1 MRPSASPVDGFTAAA
16 RYSQSYSVCFT
27 ATGREPFS
35 AQTVVSV
42 PCCPMRASSSNQ
54 TATARPAPRPRYDCR
69 VTTPPS
75 QTGDPRDGAP
85 LTPQDR
91 DAIPTRSISSD
102 AENSSARSSHAN
114 PGDSKGH
121 APVAARAPGSTPG
134 STPFGSAMSP
144 PRAFAPAAGDMIGP
158 YRILETIGEG
168 GFGMVYLAE
177 QREPVRRRVA
187 LKVLKAG
194 MDSTEVV
201 ARFQG
206 ERQALA
212 LMDHPNI
219 AKVFDAGMTDLGRP
233 YFVMEHVPGVPLT
246 HFCDQHRMSIED
258 RLRLFVDVCRA
269 VQHAHHKGVIHRDLK
284 PSNILVSR
292 VDEKL
297 VPKVIDFGIAKAVT
311 QRLSDATVYTAI
323 GRMMGTPDYMSPEQA
338 GTGSE
343 DIDTRT
349 DIYSLGVIL
358 YQLLTGWL
366 PFEAN
371 TLRTAAYEEI
381 QRIIR
386 EVDPPR
392 PSDRLSQM
400 GAKGETDTTAASSLD
415 HVAKVRS
422 TDAGS
427 LRKSVRGELDWIT
440 MKAMEKDRG
449 RRYDSA
455 SALAQDVE
463 RFLANEPVTA
473 GPPSASY
480 KIGKFVKRN
489 RVGVAFG
496 ATVALLLA
504 AGVAGTGVFAVRENA
519 RKRELEQR
527 EKDLTQ
533 VTQFQSAMLGGIDA
547 EQAGRRLISRLARD
561 IEEARKQ
568 AADEKAPVADAI
580 GAPKADAPK
589 SESPKADPDAVALAL
604 TRVNGTDVAL
614 DFIDQ
619 TILAPASTAIDQ
631 QFKDQPVIDSMLRQT
646 LGETYARLGLLEKSL
661 PYFQRTL
668 ALRKQ
673 TLGPDHPETINAI
686 GNYGYILHALGKLEE
701 AEPYYAEAVGRLEK
715 VAGLD
720 APELAPHLS
729 NLAMLRTDMGKPKDA
744 IPLHE
749 RALAIQT
756 KARGPEDP
764 DALLFENNLGGAL
777 EAIGDNAGAERHYRH
792 YLDATIGVQ
801 GEDNIDALT
810 AMNNLAGVL
819 ESQGK
824 MKEAEEMYRRSLERR
839 KKLLGTTHPSTLLAV
854 NNLAYLLN
862 HTERAAEAVELTAEA
877 IAASKEGLG
886 DEHPRT
892 LTLHHNHAEAM
903 RRSGHAA
910 DAEKELAHTLGVR
923 TRVLG
928 EGHADTLATRTS
940 WALAL
945 RDLGRI
951 REAAGEL
958 EATLSVAIAKL
969 DPSVPLVGAIRNSL
983 REVYEQLNKDEP
995 DRGWGDR
1002 ARALGTGQGT
1012 PSSPAAGG
1020 GQ

>member
-1 MRPSASPVDGFTAAA
+1 M
-16 RYSQSYSVCFT
+16 
-27 ATGREPFS
+27 
-35 AQTVVSV
+35 
-42 PCCPMRASSSNQ
+42 
-54 TATARPAPRPRYDCR
+54 APRPRYDGR

-75 QTGDPRDGAP
+75 QPGDPRDGTP
-85 LTPQDR
+85 HSPQDR
-91 DAIPTRSISSD
+91 DAIPTRSIAAGAS
-102 AENSSARSSHAN
+102 
-114 PGDSKGH
+114 DSKGH
-121 APVAARAPGSTPG
+121 APDAAHAPG

-144 PRAFAPAAGDMIGP
+144 PRGLAPAAGDMIGP

-168 GFGMVYLAE
+168 GFGVVYLAE

-187 LKVLKAG
+187 LKILKAG

-233 YFVMEHVPGVPLT
+233 YFVMEHVPGVPMT
-246 HFCDQHRMSIED
+246 PFCDQHRLSIEE

-292 VDEKL
+292 VDERL

-311 QRLSDATVYTAI
+311 QRLSDATIYTAI

-338 GTGSE
+338 GTGAE
-343 DIDTRT
+343 DIDTRS

-358 YQLLTGWL
+358 YQLITGWL
-366 PFEAN
+366 PFEAS

-392 PSDRLSQM
+392 PSDRLSRM
-400 GAKGETDTTAASSLD
+400 GTKGQTDTTAASSLD
-415 HVAKVRS
+415 HVARVRN
-422 TDAGS
+422 TDAGT
-427 LRKSVRGELDWIT
+427 LRKSVRGDLDWIT
-440 MKAMEKDRG
+440 MKAMEKDRA

-455 SALAQDVE
+455 GALAQDVE
-463 RFLANEPVTA
+463 RFLASEPVAA

-480 KIGKFVKRN
+480 KIGKFVKRH
-489 RVGVAFG
+489 RMAVAFG
-496 ATVALLLA
+496 ATVAVLLA
-504 AGVAGTGVFAVRENA
+504 AGVAGTVVFAVRENA
-519 RKRELEQR
+519 KKRELEQR
-527 EKDLTQ
+527 ERDLTQ
-533 VTQFQSAMLGGIDA
+533 VTQFQSAMLSGIDA
-547 EQAGRRLISRLARD
+547 ELAGRRLIARLTHD
-561 IEEARKQ
+561 LDEARRHGEAAQDQ
-568 AADEKAPVADAI
+568 AAD
-580 GAPKADAPK
+580 GAPRAAPPGADTPAPDD
-589 SESPKADPDAVALAL
+589 SSGVAGRGGEIERAL
-604 TRVNGTDVAL
+604 SGVNATDIAL

-619 TILAPASTAIDQ
+619 TILAPASAAIDQ
-631 QFKDQPVIDSMLRQT
+631 QFKDQPVIDSMLRQS

-668 ALRKQ
+668 AIRKQ
-673 TLGPDHPETINAI
+673 ALGPDHPETINAT
-686 GNYGYILHALGKLEE
+686 GNYGYILHALGKLEQ
-701 AEPYYAEAVGRLEK
+701 AEPYYRESIGRLEK
-715 VAGLD
+715 SRGPE

-729 NLAMLRTDMGKPKDA
+729 NLAMLLADMGKAKDA

-756 KARGPEDP
+756 KARGPDDP

-777 EAIGDNAGAERHYRH
+777 EAVGDNAGAERHYRH
-792 YLDATIGVQ
+792 YLDATVRTQ

-862 HTERAAEAVELTAEA
+862 RTDRAKEAAELTEVAL
-877 IAASKEGLG
+877 AASKESLG
-886 DEHPRT
+886 EAHPRT
-892 LTLHHNHAEAM
+892 LTLHHNHAEAL
-903 RRSGHAA
+903 RRGGDASGAEA
-910 DAEKELAHTLGVR
+910 EFKQTLDAR
-923 TRVLG
+923 TRTLG
-928 EGHADTLATRTS
+928 EGHADTLTTRMG
-940 WALAL
+940 WALSL
-945 RDLGRI
+945 RDLGRLK
-951 REAAGEL
+951 ESASEL
-958 EATLSVAIAKL
+958 ESTLSVAKSKL
-969 DPSVPLVGAIRNSL
+969 DPKMPLIESIRGAL
-983 REVYEQLNKDEP
+983 REVYERLEKDEP
-995 DRGWGDR
+995 GRGWRQR
-1002 ARALGTGQGT
+1002 AAAITDAQPT
-1012 PSSPAAGG
+1012 SSK
-1020 GQ
+1020 

>member
-1 MRPSASPVDGFTAAA
+1 
-16 RYSQSYSVCFT
+16 
-27 ATGREPFS
+27 
-35 AQTVVSV
+35 
-42 PCCPMRASSSNQ
+42 
-54 TATARPAPRPRYDCR
+54 
-69 VTTPPS
+69 
-75 QTGDPRDGAP
+75 
-85 LTPQDR
+85 
-91 DAIPTRSISSD
+91 
-102 AENSSARSSHAN
+102 
-114 PGDSKGH
+114 
-121 APVAARAPGSTPG
+121 
-134 STPFGSAMSP
+134 MSP
-144 PRAFAPAAGDMIGP
+144 TASRAIGPAAGDMIGP

-233 YFVMEHVPGVPLT
+233 YFVMEHVPGVPMT
-246 HFCDQHRMSIED
+246 HFCDQHRLSIVD
-258 RLRLFVDVCRA
+258 RLRLFADVCRA

-338 GTGSE
+338 GTGAE
-343 DIDTRT
+343 DIDTRS

-358 YQLLTGWL
+358 YQLITGWL

-400 GAKGETDTTAASSLD
+400 DAKGESDSTAASSLG
-415 HVAKVRS
+415 HVAKVRN

-427 LRKSVRGELDWIT
+427 LRKSVRGDLDWIT
-440 MKAMEKDRG
+440 MKAMEKDRA

-463 RFLANEPVTA
+463 RFLASEPVTA

-489 RVGVAFG
+489 RVAVAFWSAIAVLVAG
-496 ATVALLLA
+496 GTVA
-504 AGVAGTGVFAVRENA
+504 FAIRENIQKNELD
-519 RKRELEQR
+519 RKNTELDRQKTALEQR

-547 EQAGRRLISRLARD
+547 ELAGKRLLARLARD
-561 IEEARKQ
+561 LEEAQKQ
-568 AADEKAPVADAI
+568 AAGENASSD
-580 GAPKADAPK
+580 PKP
-589 SESPKADPDAVALAL
+589 DPGSIARSL
-604 TRVNGTDVAL
+604 TSVNGTDVAL

-668 ALRKQ
+668 TLRKQ

-686 GNYGYILHALGKLEE
+686 GNYGYIMHALGKFDQ
-701 AEPYYAEAVGRLEK
+701 AGNYYAEAVSRLEK
-715 VAGLD
+715 TRGPEAL
-720 APELAPHLS
+720 ELAPHLS
-729 NLAMLRTDMGKPKDA
+729 NLAMLRADMGKPKDS

-777 EAIGDNAGAERHYRH
+777 EAIGDNAGAEKHYRH
-792 YLDATIGVQ
+792 YLDTTLRTQ
-801 GEDNIDALT
+801 GEDNLDALT

-824 MKEAEEMYRRSLERR
+824 AKEAEEMYRRSLERR

-862 HTERAAEAVELTAEA
+862 RTERASEAAELTAEA
-877 IAASKEGLG
+877 LAAAKEGLG
-886 DEHPRT
+886 DDHPRT
-892 LTLHHNHAEAM
+892 LTLHHNHAEAL
-903 RRSGHAA
+903 RRAGQAA
-910 DAEKELAHTLGVR
+910 DAEQEFRQTLDTR

-928 EGHADTLATRTS
+928 EAHADTLATRMS
-940 WALAL
+940 RALTL
-945 RDLGRI
+945 RDLGRVKDS
-951 REAAGEL
+951 AGEL
-958 EATLSVAIAKL
+958 DVAYVLAKANL
-969 DPSVPLVGAIRNSL
+969 DPNVPLVDAIRKSL
-983 REVYEQLNKDEP
+983 REVYERLDKDEP
-995 DRGWGDR
+995 NRGWGEK
-1002 ARALGTGQGT
+1002 AAALGEADPK
-1012 PSSPAAGG
+1012 PSK
-1020 GQ
+1020 

>member
-1 MRPSASPVDGFTAAA
+1 MI
-16 RYSQSYSVCFT
+16 
-27 ATGREPFS
+27 
-35 AQTVVSV
+35 
-42 PCCPMRASSSNQ
+42 
-54 TATARPAPRPRYDCR
+54 
-69 VTTPPS
+69 TPPS
-75 QTGDPRDGAP
+75 QPGDPRDGAP
-85 LTPQDR
+85 LLPQDG
-91 DAIPTRSISSD
+91 DAIPTRSIASD
-102 AENSSARSSHAN
+102 ACE
-114 PGDSKGH
+114 SKGQSPEPAH
-121 APVAARAPGSTPG
+121 GGGSGAG
-134 STPFGSAMSP
+134 STPFGGAASLGRGFSP
-144 PRAFAPAAGDMIGP
+144 GVGDTIGP
-158 YRILETIGEG
+158 YRVLETIGEG

-219 AKVFDAGMTDLGRP
+219 AKVFDAGMTDHGRP

-246 HFCDQHRMSIED
+246 QFCDQHRLSIEA
-258 RLRLFVDVCRA
+258 RLRLFADVCRA

-284 PSNILVSR
+284 PSNILVAR
-292 VDEKL
+292 VDERL

-311 QRLSDATVYTAI
+311 QRLSDATIFTAI

-386 EVDPPR
+386 EVEPAR
-392 PSDRLSQM
+392 PSDRLSRM
-400 GAKGETDTTAASSLD
+400 GSGGEGDTTAASSLD
-415 HVAKVRS
+415 HVARVRG
-422 TDAGS
+422 TDVGT
-427 LRKSVRGELDWIT
+427 LRRSVRGDLDWIT

-455 SALAQDVE
+455 GALAQDVE
-463 RFLANEPVTA
+463 RYLADEPVAA

-480 KIGKFVKRN
+480 KIGKFVRRN

-496 ATVALLLA
+496 ATVAVLVA
-504 AGVAGTGVFAVRENA
+504 AGVAGTGVFAVRESA

-561 IEEARKQ
+561 IEEARS
-568 AADEKAPVADAI
+568 ASEGGAGEAGAGAGGVAR
-580 GAPKADAPK
+580 
-589 SESPKADPDAVALAL
+589 ALGK
-604 TRVNGTDVAL
+604 VNGTDVAL

-619 TILAPASTAIDQ
+619 TILAPASLAIDR

-686 GNYGYILHALGKLEE
+686 GNYGYILHALGKLDE

-715 VAGLD
+715 VAGPD

-729 NLAMLRTDMGKPKDA
+729 NLAMLRTDMGRPKDA

-777 EAIGDNAGAERHYRH
+777 EAIGDNAGAERHYRY
-792 YLDATIGVQ
+792 YLEATVGVQ
-801 GEDNIDALT
+801 GEDNLDALT

-839 KKLLGTTHPSTLLAV
+839 TKLLGTTHPSTLLAV

-862 HTERAAEAVELTAEA
+862 RTERAGEAVELTGEA
-877 IAASKEGLG
+877 LAAAKDGLG

-903 RRSGHAA
+903 RRGGKAA
-910 DAEKELAHTLGVR
+910 EAEAEFARTLEVR
-923 TRVLG
+923 VRVLG

-945 RDLGRI
+945 RDLGRV
-951 REAAGEL
+951 REAAVEL
-958 EATLSVAIAKL
+958 EAALSVAIAKL
-969 DPSVPLVGAIRNSL
+969 DPSVPLVGAIRGSL
-983 REVYEQLNKDEP
+983 REVYERLEKDEP
-995 DRGWGDR
+995 GQGWNDKAKLLATDRRPDDR
-1002 ARALGTGQGT
+1002 A
-1012 PSSPAAGG
+1012 PAGG
-1020 GQ
+1020 GK

>member
-1 MRPSASPVDGFTAAA
+1 MSQHGHPSP
-16 RYSQSYSVCFT
+16 
-27 ATGREPFS
+27 REPE
-35 AQTVVSV
+35 
-42 PCCPMRASSSNQ
+42 
-54 TATARPAPRPRYDCR
+54 
-69 VTTPPS
+69 
-75 QTGDPRDGAP
+75 PRDAV
-85 LTPQDR
+85 
-91 DAIPTRSISSD
+91 PTRSIALD
-102 AENSSARSSHAN
+102 AEDSHAGSSSASS
-114 PGDSKGH
+114 PQ
-121 APVAARAPGSTPG
+121 TPG
-134 STPFGSAMSP
+134 STPFAGAMSP
-144 PRAFAPAAGDMIGP
+144 TASRAIGPVAGDMIGP

-233 YFVMEHVPGVPLT
+233 FFVMEHVPGVPMT
-246 HFCDQHRMSIED
+246 HFCDQHRLSIED
-258 RLRLFVDVCRA
+258 RLRLFADVCRA

-338 GTGSE
+338 GTGAE
-343 DIDTRT
+343 DIDTRS

-358 YQLLTGWL
+358 YQLITGWL

-392 PSDRLSQM
+392 PSDRLSQINAM
-400 GAKGETDTTAASSLD
+400 GRSDSTAASSLD
-415 HVAKVRS
+415 HVAKVRG
-422 TDAGS
+422 TDAAS
-427 LRKSVRGELDWIT
+427 LRKSVRGDLDWIT
-440 MKAMEKDRG
+440 MKAMEKDRA
-449 RRYDSA
+449 RRYDAA
-455 SALAQDVE
+455 SALAQDVD
-463 RFLANEPVTA
+463 RFLASEPVTA

-480 KIGKFVKRN
+480 KLAKFVKRN
-489 RVGVAFG
+489 RLGVAFG
-496 ATVALLLA
+496 ATAALLFA
-504 AGVAGTGVFAVRENA
+504 AGVAGTAVFAVRENA

-533 VTQFQSAMLGGIDA
+533 ATQFQSAMIAGIDA
-547 EQAGRRLISRLARD
+547 ESAGKRLLARLARD
-561 IEEARKQ
+561 LETAHKLAGDNPRPDD
-568 AADEKAPVADAI
+568 ATAPASDL
-580 GAPKADAPK
+580 
-589 SESPKADPDAVALAL
+589 VALAL
-604 TRVNGTDVAL
+604 SKLNGTDVAL

-619 TILAPASTAIDQ
+619 TILAPASAAIDQ

-646 LGETYARLGLLEKSL
+646 LGETYARLGQLEKSL

-673 TLGPDHPETINAI
+673 ALGPDHPETINAT
-686 GNYGYILHALGKLEE
+686 GNYGYILHALGKLDE
-701 AEPYYAEAVGRLEK
+701 AEPFYAEAVGRLEN
-715 VAGLD
+715 ARGPD

-729 NLAMLRTDMGKPKDA
+729 NLAMLRADMGKPKDA
-744 IPLHE
+744 IPLYQ

-756 KARGPEDP
+756 SAAGPDHP
-764 DALLFENNLGGAL
+764 DTLLFENNLGGAL
-777 EAIGDNAGAERHYRH
+777 EAIGDNPAAEAHYRR
-792 YLDATIGVQ
+792 YLEGTLRTQ
-801 GEDNIDALT
+801 GQDNIDALT

-824 MKEAEEMYRRSLERR
+824 TNEAEEMYRRSLERR
-839 KKLLGTTHPSTLLAV
+839 KKLLGSTHPSTLLAV

-862 HTERAAEAVELTAEA
+862 RTERAPEAAELTAEA
-877 IAASKEGLG
+877 LAAAREFLG
-886 DEHPRT
+886 ADHPRT
-892 LTLHHNHAEAM
+892 LTLQHNHAEAL
-903 RRSGHAA
+903 RRAGNPAQ
-910 DAEKELAHTLGVR
+910 AEHEFALLLSAR
-923 TRVLG
+923 ARVLG
-928 EGHADTLATRTS
+928 QAHADTLATRMS
-940 WALAL
+940 RALAL
-945 RDLGRI
+945 RDLGR
-951 REAAGEL
+951 AGESAKEL
-958 EATLSVAIAKL
+958 EETSALANDSL
-969 DPSVPLVGAIRNSL
+969 DPSTPLLAAIRTSL
-983 REVYEQLNKDEP
+983 REVYERLDTLEP
-995 DRGWGDR
+995 NRGW
-1002 ARALGTGQGT
+1002 AAKAATLGANDHPQPDTSTGG
-1012 PSSPAAGG
+1012 SK
-1020 GQ
+1020 